1 MAKGPDY
8 RAVIISGCIGS
19 GKTALAEALSRR
31 LGWPRSGFGD
41 AIRDRAR
48 LHGVREP
55 NRQTLQSIGWQWVHD
70 DPEQLAEATLSRI
83 GWTPGQPIIL
93 DGPRYSR
100 LIDAI
105 RRRIAPLRTFVVFV
119 DTPFDVRQLR
129 AANRPEESVDDLGKA
144 DAHEVEQEV
153 GSELHRIADL
163 SVDGMRR
170 PDELAEQIVAAIK
183 PR

>member
-1 MAKGPDY
+1 
-8 RAVIISGCIGS
+8 
-19 GKTALAEALSRR
+19 
-31 LGWPRSGFGD
+31 
-41 AIRDRAR
+41 
-48 LHGVREP
+48 
-55 NRQTLQSIGWQWVHD
+55 
-70 DPEQLAEATLSRI
+70 
-83 GWTPGQPIIL
+83 
-93 DGPRYSR
+93 
-100 LIDAI
+100 
-105 RRRIAPLRTFVVFV
+105 VVFV